1 MNGKWAGPFFVGAT
15 TNRSGTP
22 SPVINPQP
30 TVTSML
36 CPDHTDYPEVHA
48 DDDPRPTRDHTLKI
62 FLTGHT
68 LRCGLTAP
76 PSASQAAA
84 SGVARETQG
93 MF

>member
-1 MNGKWAGPFFVGAT
+1 MNGKWAGPFFVGLPPIEA
-15 TNRSGTP
+15 GTP
-22 SPVINPQP
+22 SPAINSQP

-36 CPDHTDYPEVHA
+36 CPEVIHS

-62 FLTGHT
+62 FLTGHS

-84 SGVARETQG
+84 SRVASETQG
-93 MF
+93 VF